1 MEEVTVVIVGAGPAG
16 LASSACLNVESISNI
31 VLEREDCCASLWK
44 KRSYDRL
51 RLHLAKEFCSLPYKE
66 HSPET
71 STFMS
76 KDTFIS
82 YIDSYVSEF
91 NITPRYSRSVESAF
105 YDEKMKKW
113 RIKAKNGVSGEMERY
128 SSDYLIVASG
138 ENNEAFVPEVQG
150 LTSFKGELIHSSEY
164 KNGKR
169 YKGKDV
175 LVVGCGNSGM
185 EISHDLSEYDAR
197 TSIVI
202 RSPFHVL
209 TKNMVHMGMLMTKYL
224 PVHIVDTLISLAA
237 SITYG
242 DLSKY
247 GIHRPEQ
254 GPFALKLLS
263 GKTPVIDG
271 GSVSR
276 IKSKRI
282 KVVPEIVNI
291 NGTNIE
297 FVDGTEQKFDAI
309 IFATGYRSGAKEWLK
324 DYQHV
329 LDDEG
334 MPKKKYPDHWKG
346 ENGLYCAGLSG
357 RGLDGISADATH
369 IAADIRELL
378 KNKA

>member
-1 MEEVTVVIVGAGPAG
+1 MEVVTVVIVGAGPSG

-51 RLHLAKEFCSLPYKE
+51 GLHLAKEFCSLPYKE

-105 YDEKMKKW
+105 YDETMKKW
-113 RIKAKNGVSGEMERY
+113 RIEAKNGVSGETESY

-150 LTSFKGELIHSSEY
+150 LASFKGELIHSSEY
-164 KNGKR
+164 KNGKP

-185 EISHDLSEYDAR
+185 EISHDLVDHDAR
-197 TSIVI
+197 TTIVI

-209 TKNMVHMGMLMTKYL
+209 TKKMVHMGMIMTKYL
-224 PVHIVDTLISLAA
+224 PVNLVDTLISLAA
-237 SITYG
+237 RFTYG
-242 DLSKY
+242 DLPKH
-247 GIHRPEQ
+247 GICRPEQ
-254 GPFALKLLS
+254 GPFALKMLC

-271 GSVSR
+271 GSISR
-276 IKSKRI
+276 IKSKKI

-291 NGTNIE
+291 NGTNVE

-309 IFATGYRSGAKEWLK
+309 IFATGYKSGANKWLK
-324 DYQHV
+324 DFQHV

-334 MPKKKYPDHWKG
+334 MPKNKYPDHWKG
-346 ENGLYCAGLSG
+346 ESGLYCAGLSG
-357 RGLDGISADATH
+357 RGLNGISSDATH